1 MATANQAKL
10 YGAVGP
16 IPNVYALADYIDGIS
31 AGPTGPTGPTGPAGP
46 TGATGAAGTQTAVA
60 FAALD
65 LSALPTA
72 DPGGGKPWLK
82 LGVLTVGA

>member
-1 MATANQAKL
+1 MATANQKKL

-31 AGPTGPTGPTGPAGP
+31 AGPTGPTGPAGP
-46 TGATGAAGTQTAVA
+46 TGATGAAGTQTAIA

-65 LSALPTA
+65 LSGLPTA